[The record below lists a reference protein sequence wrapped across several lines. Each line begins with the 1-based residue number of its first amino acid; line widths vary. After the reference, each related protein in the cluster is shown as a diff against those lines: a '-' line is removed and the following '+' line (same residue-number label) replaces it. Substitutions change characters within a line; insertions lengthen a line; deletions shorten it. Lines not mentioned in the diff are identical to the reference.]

1 MDTRNISAPDCGNS
15 PAFNNGA
22 HYAQKND
29 AAITFQNFCKSLREF
44 FTSNSA
50 RIRYA
55 KLRQGKTHFKSYFR
69 FSEQK
74 FPNSN
79 LKAES
84 TQIPLIF
91 PQFHY
96 LPPFPAPTTI
106 FQTSIRVETHSKNG
120 FYSAVSKAVPIPRR
134 AGKRFELGGIL
145 KPQRTE
151 YTPTGTRKCPAATSA
166 ILRRSPPHKTSAAK
180 NQPRPISRCKKPK
193 KVRKSY

>member
-1 MDTRNISAPDCGNS
+1 MTPPLHFKIFASRCGS
-15 PAFNNGA
+15 FYLQLGA
-22 HYAQKND
+22 DKASFDK
-29 AAITFQNFCKSLREF
+29 
-44 FTSNSA
+44 
-50 RIRYA
+50 A
-55 KLRQGKTHFKSYFR
+55 KLI
-69 FSEQK
+69 
-74 FPNSN
+74 SN
-79 LKAES
+79 LISGCRRKVS
-84 TQIPLIF
+84 KLKSKSRIHTDPFDF

-166 ILRRSPPHKTSAAK
+166 IPRRSPPLKTSAAK
-180 NQPRPISRCKKPK
+180 TNRARFPAARNRKSPK
-193 KVRKSY
+193 KLLTNSRRNGKLITSKLVTIVQ

>member
-1 MDTRNISAPDCGNS
+1 MSA
-15 PAFNNGA
+15 
-22 HYAQKND
+22 
-29 AAITFQNFCKSLREF
+29 
-44 FTSNSA
+44 
-50 RIRYA
+50 
-55 KLRQGKTHFKSYFR
+55 
-69 FSEQK
+69 QK

-84 TQIPLIF
+84 PQIPLIF

-151 YTPTGTRKCPAATSA
+151 YTPTGTRKCPAATSGN
-166 ILRRSPPHKTSAAK
+166 SPEIAAAQ
-180 NQPRPISRCKKPK
+180 NVRDKKPTAPDFPLQETEKSPK
-193 KVRKSY
+193 KLLTNSRRNGKLITSKLVTIVQ